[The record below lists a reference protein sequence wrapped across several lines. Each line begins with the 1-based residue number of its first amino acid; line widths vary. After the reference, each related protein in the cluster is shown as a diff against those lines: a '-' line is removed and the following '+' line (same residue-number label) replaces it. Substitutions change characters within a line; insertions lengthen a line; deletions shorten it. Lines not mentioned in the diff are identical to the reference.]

1 MPDDQN
7 HQDDSRRAELTAE
20 KAQIKLT
27 ELAEDLV
34 SLGRRKGADEIEVSI
49 LDGYEFSVD
58 VRLGKIENLVEA
70 GSRALGLRVIK
81 GKRTAFA
88 SSSDLS
94 RETLERLVE
103 NAVKRAALSN
113 PDGFSGLPS
122 LSPQRVDI
130 HSLNLF
136 DPEISKL
143 NSKEK
148 IALALETERIALEDK
163 RITNSHGASFETNE
177 IKAVLANSNGFLQ
190 EYKQTICGLSLGLQ
204 AGETDNRV
212 EDYWFS
218 TKRHFHELE
227 SPEEVARNAVRRTV
241 RQLYPRK
248 IKTQK
253 VPVIFEP
260 MMTSWLLGF
269 LFVCVSGVSIYQ
281 KTSFLAGKLGKRIGN
296 SRVNVIDN
304 GIVSGL
310 LGTRPFDAEGVP
322 CQRTVVIDK
331 GILKNYL
338 CNTYAARKLK
348 LKSTGNSTG
357 TSVNPNNFYLEPG
370 EASPEKII
378 SSLEKGLIL
387 IRTLGH
393 GLNPVTGDISR
404 GAFGLWVENGEVV
417 YPVSEVTISGNL
429 GEMLNN
435 IEMIGNDLDF
445 RSPVCGPTIQIRE
458 LTVAGE

>member
-1 MPDDQN
+1 
-7 HQDDSRRAELTAE
+7 
-20 KAQIKLT
+20 
-27 ELAEDLV
+27 
-34 SLGRRKGADEIEVSI
+34 
-49 LDGYEFSVD
+49 
-58 VRLGKIENLVEA
+58 
-70 GSRALGLRVIK
+70 
-81 GKRTAFA
+81 
-88 SSSDLS
+88 
-94 RETLERLVE
+94 LERLVE

-357 TSVNPNNFYLEPG
+357 TGVNPNNFYLEPG

>member
-7 HQDDSRRAELTAE
+7 HQDDSRRAELKAE

-34 SLGRRKGADEIEVSI
+34 SLGRKKGADEIEVSI

-58 VRLGKIENLVEA
+58 VRLGKIENLIEA
-70 GSRALGLRVIK
+70 GSRALGLRVIR
-81 GKRTAFA
+81 GKRTASA

-103 NAVKRAALSN
+103 NAVKRAELSN
-113 PDGFSGLPS
+113 PDEFSGLPS
-122 LSPQRVDI
+122 LSPKRIDI
-130 HSLNLF
+130 LSLNLF
-136 DPEISKL
+136 DPEISKQD
-143 NSKEK
+143 SKEK

-163 RITNSHGASFETNE
+163 RITNSHGASFETKE
-177 IKAVLANSNGFLQ
+177 IKAVLANSNGFFQ

-212 EDYWFS
+212 EDFWFS
-218 TKRHFHELE
+218 AKRHLHELE
-227 SPEEVARNAVRRTV
+227 SPEEVAQNAVRRTV
-241 RQLYPRK
+241 RQLCPRK

-269 LFVCVSGVSIYQ
+269 LFMCVSGVSIYQ
-281 KTSFLAGKLGKRIGN
+281 KTSFLTGKLGKRIGN

-304 GIVSGL
+304 GIVPGL

-357 TSVNPNNFYLEPG
+357 TGVNPNNFYLEPG

-404 GAFGLWVENGEVV
+404 GAFGLWVEKGEVV

-429 GEMLNN
+429 GEILNN
-435 IEMIGNDLDF
+435 IEMIGNDLEF

-458 LTVAGE
+458 LTVAGG